1 MGWVRRMVAWVG
13 LLGVL
18 LHAGLVVHHRAFMAM
33 PGVDAAMLVAGD
45 GLAQDLSRA
54 LMAAMCG
61 KGPAALDSGAA
72 TPEANDLGTG
82 PTPSNDG
89 SVPSCPVCCCPTVQI
104 LTIATGLPDPRPDV
118 EPLAQRVRWH
128 AVQATIAE
136 RSRERPPV
144 RGPPRH
150 A

>member
-1 MGWVRRMVAWVG
+1 MAWVRRMVAWVG
-13 LLGVL
+13 LLSVL
-18 LHAGLVVHHRAFMAM
+18 LHAGLVVHHRGVTAL
-33 PGVDAAMLVAGD
+33 PGVDAGVAVGGT

-61 KGPAALDSGAA
+61 KGPAALDSDAA
-72 TPEANDLGTG
+72 NPYASDRGTG
-82 PTPSNDG
+82 PAPSDDG
-89 SVPSCPVCCCPTVQI
+89 PVPACLACCCPAVQI
-104 LTIATGLPDPRPDV
+104 LALTTGDP
-118 EPLAQRVRWH
+118 EPRADFEPAAQRIRWH

-144 RGPPRH
+144 RGPPQQ